1 MPISSEKD
9 AENGCRKTLF
19 YNKLA
24 MNVPPE
30 LSVVIPTLGRPILIR
45 TLQSLVRADGFERLD
60 IMVAGLITDAFVRKA
75 IQDLSVQYPN
85 IRYLEV
91 SFLRGD
97 SSEKKNAGWRA
108 AKCDLVAFID
118 DDVVVARNW
127 PNKIRAP
134 FQRPDVGLVSGPG
147 LVPDDIALMAR
158 LAGNALASK
167 AAGYVAGRYLAGNQA
182 MREMRWS
189 GLIGCNMAY
198 RRSVLERLG
207 GFDPAF
213 WPGEE
218 MIAAFRATRLGH
230 KLIFQ
235 PDAILYHYPRS
246 SFLRFC
252 RQIYGYGATR
262 IRLIRAGVDVEPMT
276 IIPALWVLAL
286 VVLGIAAVFCRW
298 AGFLLLAVLMLY
310 ALADLWVTLAKYRE
324 TRRWVDLL
332 IFFLIPIMH
341 VSYGLAEWV
350 ELVCPGK
357 DLSEQSIAR
366 YPG

>member
-1 MPISSEKD
+1 MREHS
-9 AENGCRKTLF
+9 
-19 YNKLA
+19 
-24 MNVPPE
+24 E

-45 TLQSLVRADGFERLD
+45 TLQSLVRVDGFDRLD
-60 IMVAGLITDAFVRKA
+60 VIVAGQIMDAPVRNA
-75 IQDLSVQYPN
+75 VQNLSAQYPN

-91 SFLRGD
+91 SFPRGD

-108 AKCDLVAFID
+108 AKCDLIAFID
-118 DDVVVARNW
+118 DDVVVAQNW
-127 PNKIRAP
+127 PEKIRAP
-134 FQRPDVGLVSGPG
+134 FQRPNVGLVSGPG

-158 LAGNALASK
+158 LAGNTLASK
-167 AAGYVAGRYLAGNQA
+167 AAGYVADRYLTGNPEP
-182 MREMRWS
+182 REIRWS

-198 RRSVLERLG
+198 RRSVLECLG

-218 MIAAFRATRLGH
+218 MIAAFQATRLGH

-235 PDAILYHYPRS
+235 SDAILYHYPRS
-246 SFLRFC
+246 SFRRFC

-262 IRLIRAGVDVEPMT
+262 IRLIRAGVDVEPTT
-276 IIPALWVLAL
+276 IIPAVGVLAL

-298 AGFLLLAVLMLY
+298 AGLLLLVGLALY

-324 TRRWVDLL
+324 TRRWPDLL

-341 VSYGLAEWV
+341 ASYGLAEWV
-350 ELVCPGK
+350 ELVRPGK
-357 DLSEQSIAR
+357 DLSEPPLANHSE
-366 YPG
+366 

>member
-1 MPISSEKD
+1 
-9 AENGCRKTLF
+9 
-19 YNKLA
+19 
-24 MNVPPE
+24 MNEHPD
-30 LSVVIPTLGRPILIR
+30 LSIVIPTLGRPILIR
-45 TLQSLVRADGFERLD
+45 TLQSLVRADGFDRLD
-60 IMVAGLITDAFVRKA
+60 IMVAGHIADALVRNA
-75 IQDLSVQYPN
+75 VQDLSNQYPN

-91 SFLRGD
+91 SFPRGD

-108 AKCDLVAFID
+108 AKCDLIAFID

-127 PNKIRAP
+127 PEAIRAP

-167 AAGYVAGRYLAGNQA
+167 AAGYVAARYLAGNPEP
-182 MREMRWS
+182 REIRWS

-218 MIAAFRATRLGH
+218 MIAAFQATRLGH
-230 KLIFQ
+230 TLIFQ

-246 SFLRFC
+246 SFWRFC

-262 IRLIRAGVDVEPMT
+262 IRLIRAGVDVEPTT
-276 IIPALWVLAL
+276 IIPAFGVLAL
-286 VVLGIAAVFCRW
+286 AVLGIGAVFCRW
-298 AGFLLLAVLMLY
+298 SGFLLLAGLALY
-310 ALADLWVTLAKYRE
+310 ALADLWVTIAKYRE

-341 VSYGLAEWV
+341 ASYGLAEWV
-350 ELVCPGK
+350 ELVLPGK
-357 DLSEQSIAR
+357 DLSELPHPSMR
-366 YPG
+366 RRMP

>member
-1 MPISSEKD
+1 MSAHPD
-9 AENGCRKTLF
+9 
-19 YNKLA
+19 
-24 MNVPPE
+24 
-30 LSVVIPTLGRPILIR
+30 LSIIIPTLGRPILLQ
-45 TLQSLVRADGFERLD
+45 TLQSLVRAEGFDRLD
-60 IMVAGLITDAFVRKA
+60 IIVTGRIADEAICNAVRE
-75 IQDLSVQYPN
+75 LSAAHPN
-85 IRYLEV
+85 IRHLEV
-91 SFLRGD
+91 SFPRGD

-108 AKCDLVAFID
+108 AKCDLIAFID

-127 PNKIRAP
+127 PEKIRAP
-134 FQRPDVGLVSGPG
+134 FQRPEVGLVSGPG

-167 AAGYVAGRYLAGNQA
+167 AAGYVAARYLAGNPEP
-182 MREMRWS
+182 REIRWS

-198 RRSVLERLG
+198 RRAVLKRLG

-218 MIAAFRATRLGH
+218 MIAAFQATRLGH

-246 SFLRFC
+246 SFARFC

-262 IRLIRAGVDVEPMT
+262 IRLVRAGVTVEATT
-276 IIPALWVLAL
+276 IIPAIGVLAL

-298 AGFLLLAVLMLY
+298 AGLLLLAGLVIY
-310 ALADLWVTLAKYRE
+310 ALADLWAAIAKYRE
-324 TRRWVDLL
+324 TRRRADLL

-341 VSYGLAEWV
+341 FSYGLAEWV
-350 ELVCPGK
+350 ELVRPGK
-357 DLSEQSIAR
+357 DLSAPPLR
-366 YPG
+366 

>member
-1 MPISSEKD
+1 
-9 AENGCRKTLF
+9 
-19 YNKLA
+19 
-24 MNVPPE
+24 MNQHPE
-30 LSVVIPTLGRPILIR
+30 LSIVIPTLGRPILIQ
-45 TLQSLVRADGFERLD
+45 TLQSLVRADGFDRLD
-60 IMVAGLITDAFVRKA
+60 IMVAGKIADALVHNA
-75 IQDLSVQYPN
+75 VQDLGGQYPN

-91 SFLRGD
+91 SFPRGD

-108 AKCDLVAFID
+108 AKCDLIAFID

-127 PNKIRAP
+127 PEKIRAP

-262 IRLIRAGVDVEPMT
+262 IRLIRAGVDVELMT

-298 AGFLLLAVLMLY
+298 AGFLLLAGLMLY